1 MNGIEINWVLIV
13 VIAVLLVY
21 GIRGK
26 NDGFIRTVFG
36 MFSLMAALLIAAAIG
51 PHLSSTIK
59 ESESVLPYITEKLED
74 NERKDHK
81 QEPIQ
86 ALSIPDVLKEFL
98 ELNNTSE
105 KYEELAVDQV
115 EEYIHKQVAIWM
127 INALS
132 FIIVFIITW
141 VILWYLCM
149 TLNIISKLP
158 VLNGLNKTAGVLV
171 GILRGFIVIWMW
183 CIILTIFSGSEFGQA
198 IFLNINSSP
207 FLSLIYNNNLLLQI
221 GNILM

>member
-36 MFSLMAALLIAAAIG
+36 MFSLMAALLTAAAIG
-51 PHLSSTIK
+51 PHLSSAIK

>member
-36 MFSLMAALLIAAAIG
+36 MFSLMAALLTAAAIG
-51 PHLSSTIK
+51 PHLSSAIK

-158 VLNGLNKTAGVLV
+158 VLNGLNKTAGVLA

>member
-36 MFSLMAALLIAAAIG
+36 MFSLMAALLTAAAIG
-51 PHLSSTIK
+51 PHLSSAIK

-183 CIILTIFSGSEFGQA
+183 CIILTIFSGSVFGQA

>member
-13 VIAVLLVY
+13 VIAVLLLY

-36 MFSLMAALLIAAAIG
+36 MFSLMAALLTAAAIG
-51 PHLSSTIK
+51 PHLSSAIK

-158 VLNGLNKTAGVLV
+158 VLNGLNKTAGVLA

>member
-36 MFSLMAALLIAAAIG
+36 MFSLMAALLTAAAIG

-198 IFLNINSSP
+198 IFFNINSSP